1 MTADEPAGRAD
12 AVRAGRQRCVALARG
27 HRTGLPIV
35 KGLVEP
41 TAARW
46 NQERKGPRDS
56 SDRNPAAA
64 FRIRLALPRMDFSPD
79 RGHEAFLRED

>member
-1 MTADEPAGRAD
+1 MTADELLVALTPFGQVDSGAF
-12 AVRAGRQRCVALARG
+12 ALARG
-27 HRTGLPIV
+27 HRTGLPIA

-46 NQERKGPRDS
+46 KSEAKGPRDS

-64 FRIRLALPRMDFSPD
+64 FRIRPAPA
-79 RGHEAFLRED
+79 EWI